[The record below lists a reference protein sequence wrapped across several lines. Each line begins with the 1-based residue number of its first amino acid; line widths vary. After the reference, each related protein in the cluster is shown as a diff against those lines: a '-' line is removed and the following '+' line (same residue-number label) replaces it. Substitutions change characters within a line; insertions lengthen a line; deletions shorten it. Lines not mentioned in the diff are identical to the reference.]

1 MGVLQ
6 KNHNKIKDKKG
17 FTLAELLIVVAIIAV
32 LAAIAIPIF
41 TSQLEKSR
49 EAVDLANLRAAYAE
63 CSAAL
68 LSRGDPGNG
77 VDFNNNKGVITCNK
91 YVTLKQKQNNWQ
103 SGAPEIGGVKLKK
116 TINSSKPV
124 LVAVTESP
132 EKPSPNFFQGTNS
145 LREDQ

>member
-1 MGVLQ
+1 M
-6 KNHNKIKDKKG
+6 H
-17 FTLAELLIVVAIIAV
+17 
-32 LAAIAIPIF
+32 AIPIF

-116 TINSSKPV
+116 
-124 LVAVTESP
+124 
-132 EKPSPNFFQGTNS
+132 PSTVPNQYWLLSQNLRKSLHQIFF
-145 LREDQ
+145 REQTA